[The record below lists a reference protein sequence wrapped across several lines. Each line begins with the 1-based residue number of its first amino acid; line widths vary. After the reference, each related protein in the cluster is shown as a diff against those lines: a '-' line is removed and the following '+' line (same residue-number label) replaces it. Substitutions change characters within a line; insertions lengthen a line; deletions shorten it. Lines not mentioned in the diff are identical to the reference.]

1 VLGVGRVSEEVV
13 ASGRRIQTMVSTPL
27 GWASFALAN
36 LLVSMLWIAPLAV
49 GWLTGDATFYVAAA
63 GIASF
68 LAVPFSFAWLAALMI
83 AERIDRTIAYIMEKS
98 RRRRK

>member
-1 VLGVGRVSEEVV
+1 
-13 ASGRRIQTMVSTPL
+13 
-27 GWASFALAN
+27 
-36 LLVSMLWIAPLAV
+36 V